1 MNRTMMTLL
10 VLGTMASA
18 AQAQQSEHPAF
29 FKASLLRANGDQVR
43 YNGDRTSG
51 FGYELGYDYAMP
63 DNFSY
68 ITPWVG
74 FARWNGNPRPD
85 LQTQNPGAVPPRF
98 DLTVWRG
105 GLDFKWKTPVKGLKG
120 WMGINFN
127 FFDGNQL
134 TPGSVPTFTGTNPK
148 PLYEATGK
156 LGVRAGADYD
166 ITPRWS
172 AHLQFD
178 AGYWLASSSKA
189 RYPSINPMNPS
200 WWAVSVGYHF

>member
-1 MNRTMMTLL
+1 MNRKLMTLL
-10 VLGTMASA
+10 VLGTLAA
-18 AQAQQSEHPAF
+18 TAQAQQSDRPAF
-29 FKASLLRANGDQVR
+29 FKASLLRANGDQTV
-43 YNGDRTSG
+43 YNGGRLGG

-63 DNFSY
+63 DQFSF
-68 ITPWVG
+68 ITPWIG

-85 LQTQNPGAVPPRF
+85 LQAQNPGAVPPRF

-105 GLDFKWKTPVKGLKG
+105 GVDFKWNTPVNNLKG

-134 TPGSVPTFTGTNPK
+134 TRGAVPGMTGTAPK
-148 PLYEATGK
+148 PFYEGKGK
-156 LGVRAGADYD
+156 LGLRTGLDYN
-166 ITPRWS
+166 INKLWS

-178 AGYWLASSSKA
+178 AGYWLASSSKP
-189 RYPSINPMNPS
+189 RYRALNPMNPS